1 MSDNSK
7 KYKTARWLVLTIG
20 GSIAMAAMILMS
32 SCTKEKIYGDQF
44 LQNTFE
50 SRYISV
56 DAGLPHPAC
65 GEKAYLETATGKV
78 KWQPN
83 DAMSFNGTNLS
94 VSEIYSA
101 EDSTKARF
109 TGSVPANTTEPNH
122 DIYWAVY
129 PSRIYN
135 AGTVYNTLKI
145 DLPETYSYDM
155 SKATLHD
162 FTYMAGYAKVASG
175 ENNINFVMKN
185 LVALLKLPVKSTASN
200 KKLKKIVVSVENH
213 NLHGTFT
220 TSDPTVAISG
230 GTYGVMTINCKNG
243 PDDYIALSS
252 SAQDIYIAIPPLTIS
267 SPTQLVLRLYNDDN
281 YYTEKRATLPATNSS
296 NNNDLQRNSIYS
308 LPETDAAFDY
318 YEGLFSVSSSGKI
331 IFSPGNLQYQA
342 STGTWRFAEHQ
353 WDYIGNAPGNNVSN
367 NRNAQTS
374 WIDFFGWGTSGW
386 NSGATEYQPWSSVA
400 GYGRYYP
407 GNGSDNDLTET
418 YAQADWGVYNSIGSD
433 SAGTWRTPTK
443 DEWEYLINTRNTTS
457 GIRYAKA
464 TVNGVKGLI
473 IVPDNWSTSTY
484 AFNSNSTNSQTAAYT
499 TNNINAATWTTLE
512 NAGCVFLPNA
522 GHRSGIQ
529 VDHQGVSGFYWS
541 STHYSSEPP
550 YASILYVAD
559 NEVGIGRDDKS
570 NGASV
575 RLIKEF

>member
-145 DLPETYSYDM
+145 DLPETYTYDM

-185 LVALLKLPVKSTASN
+185 
-200 KKLKKIVVSVENH
+200 
-213 NLHGTFT
+213 
-220 TSDPTVAISG
+220 
-230 GTYGVMTINCKNG
+230 
-243 PDDYIALSS
+243 
-252 SAQDIYIAIPPLTIS
+252 
-267 SPTQLVLRLYNDDN
+267 
-281 YYTEKRATLPATNSS
+281 
-296 NNNDLQRNSIYS
+296 
-308 LPETDAAFDY
+308 
-318 YEGLFSVSSSGKI
+318 
-331 IFSPGNLQYQA
+331 
-342 STGTWRFAEHQ
+342 
-353 WDYIGNAPGNNVSN
+353 
-367 NRNAQTS
+367 
-374 WIDFFGWGTSGW
+374 
-386 NSGATEYQPWSSVA
+386 
-400 GYGRYYP
+400 
-407 GNGSDNDLTET
+407 
-418 YAQADWGVYNSIGSD
+418 
-433 SAGTWRTPTK
+433 
-443 DEWEYLINTRNTTS
+443 
-457 GIRYAKA
+457 
-464 TVNGVKGLI
+464 
-473 IVPDNWSTSTY
+473 
-484 AFNSNSTNSQTAAYT
+484 
-499 TNNINAATWTTLE
+499 
-512 NAGCVFLPNA
+512 
-522 GHRSGIQ
+522 
-529 VDHQGVSGFYWS
+529 
-541 STHYSSEPP
+541 
-550 YASILYVAD
+550 
-559 NEVGIGRDDKS
+559 
-570 NGASV
+570 
-575 RLIKEF
+575 